1 MRAYQKHS
9 YSSDLTDFFIR
20 GGSRTKYF
28 NTYYLN
34 ILPNKIYDMNF
45 IGTVNDDGSEIFFET
60 FEVPALYIAPEP
72 LLSLFASGRGTG
84 LVLDIGEGVT
94 TYFPVYDGFAITPHI
109 RRIDLGGHEVTKYLQ
124 LLLRKAGHI
133 FTTTSELEVV
143 RQIKESCSECLTSET
158 AVSPAGAAVDY
169 VLPDGNVLKLGS
181 ERWECCESLFRP
193 QNIGQE
199 SFGVPRDLF
208 DTVMAC
214 DLELRK
220 DLFSNVLLSG
230 GVTLTR
236 SERGEDD

>member
-1 MRAYQKHS
+1 MQS
-9 YSSDLTDFFIR
+9 E
-20 GGSRTKYF
+20 
-28 NTYYLN
+28 
-34 ILPNKIYDMNF
+34 KIA
-45 IGTVNDDGSEIFFET
+45 EIFFET

-109 RRIDLGGHEVTKYLQ
+109 RRVDLGGHEVTKYLQ
-124 LLLRKAGHI
+124 LLLRKAGHV
-133 FTTTSELEVV
+133 FSTSSELEVV
-143 RQIKESCSECLTSET
+143 RQIKESCSECVTSET
-158 AVSPAGAAVDY
+158 GVSLQGTTVDY
-169 VLPDGNVLKLGS
+169 VLPDGNVLKLGA

-199 SFGVPRDLF
+199 SFGVSRDVF
-208 DTVMAC
+208 DTIMAC

-220 DLFSNVLLSG
+220 DLFSNVLLAG

-236 SERGEDD
+236 SADGGME